1 MWIRGFKE
9 KWWKKVLGSLQ
20 QQPPLSRED
29 VGRRDPGVNVRK
41 FRWGQTRGRLKLKHC
56 ELCLKARSVLKM
68 AKQMSSF
75 CGGGESKKA
84 LWANGGRGRD
94 VIFCFLRHGHMSFE
108 ESMCDYF
115 FFFFFWERGI
125 FWWWKTRST
134 SPEAHAMFFFFF
146 FLTFLWWT
154 NRLGGADGFTA
165 CFLLAVSWP
174 GVLWWTWLLSML
186 LCLSR
191 DHCVFR
197 GRVRGGAVGGNLGP
211 ERRLSLNSEFWK
223 WSSCTMLPLVQWLC
237 PAVSSFLIC
246 WCRGCC
252 WCDVAASSRYLAAP
266 AFSLTTSVTD
276 CATVLSSPLLP
287 DSQNPSFD
295 CVMCTSP
302 VAAETPLSYWLW
314 VWGCAPLFSLFKDFF
329 DRCGLRGTILATS
342 ECELPVLL

>member
-84 LWANGGRGRD
+84 LWANDAMWRN
-94 VIFCFLRHGHMSFE
+94 VIFCFLIHSHMSSE
-108 ESMCDYF
+108 ECVCDSFF

-146 FLTFLWWT
+146 FF
-154 NRLGGADGFTA
+154 
-165 CFLLAVSWP
+165 
-174 GVLWWTWLLSML
+174 
-186 LCLSR
+186 
-191 DHCVFR
+191 
-197 GRVRGGAVGGNLGP
+197 
-211 ERRLSLNSEFWK
+211 
-223 WSSCTMLPLVQWLC
+223 
-237 PAVSSFLIC
+237 
-246 WCRGCC
+246 
-252 WCDVAASSRYLAAP
+252 
-266 AFSLTTSVTD
+266 
-276 CATVLSSPLLP
+276 
-287 DSQNPSFD
+287 
-295 CVMCTSP
+295 
-302 VAAETPLSYWLW
+302 
-314 VWGCAPLFSLFKDFF
+314 
-329 DRCGLRGTILATS
+329 
-342 ECELPVLL
+342 